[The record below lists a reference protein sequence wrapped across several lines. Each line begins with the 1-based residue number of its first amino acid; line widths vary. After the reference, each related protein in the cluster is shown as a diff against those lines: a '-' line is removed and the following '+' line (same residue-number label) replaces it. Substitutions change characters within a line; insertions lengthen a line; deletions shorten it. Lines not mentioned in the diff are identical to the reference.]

1 MGILILINRT
11 SMDHKLEKT
20 DDKIIHFVRRHH
32 ESYSR
37 VSLFVIFLWF
47 GILKVLGLSPA
58 SPLVRALYERVFNT
72 AHGIDEFL
80 IVFGLFE
87 VLIGILF
94 LVRRQERIVLPLLGM
109 HMLTTILP
117 LVVLPALAWTSP
129 FVPTMEG
136 QYIIKNLA
144 LIATAATIAANLH
157 SLRKV

>member
-1 MGILILINRT
+1 
-11 SMDHKLEKT
+11 MDHKLEKT

-37 VSLFVIFLWF
+37 VSLFVIFFWF

-58 SPLVRALYERVFNT
+58 SPLVRALYERVFST
-72 AHGIDEFL
+72 VQGIDEFL
-80 IVFGLFE
+80 IGFGLFE

-94 LVRRQERIVLPLLGM
+94 LVRKQERIVLPMLGV
-109 HMLTTILP
+109 HMVTTVLP
-117 LVVLPALAWTSP
+117 LIVLPALAWTGP
-129 FVPTMEG
+129 FVPTLEG

-144 LIATAATIAANLH
+144 LIAVATTIAANLH